1 MPRPI
6 RDCIRIDPCRLA
18 IVAVSFADPV
28 LFFWRTNLIYVLAV
42 ITAKSGQREQ
52 ILDAF
57 HANSPTVRAEA
68 GCIEYRAAVDAE
80 NALPMQ
86 TPYGE
91 DTFVVVEKWQDM
103 ESLRAHAAAPHMAA
117 YSAATK
123 GWVANRTI
131 HILSPVPAES

>member
-1 MPRPI
+1 
-6 RDCIRIDPCRLA
+6 
-18 IVAVSFADPV
+18 
-28 LFFWRTNLIYVLAV
+28 LIYVLAV
-42 ITAKSGQREQ
+42 ITAQPGQREK

-80 NALPMQ
+80 DALPMQ

-103 ESLRAHAAAPHMAA
+103 ECLRAHSTAPHMAA

-123 GWVANRTI
+123 GWVASRTI